1 MTFPGA
7 GRAVLIGGSLG
18 GGTGRTNDWSTYDA
32 TQDSAW
38 QQWVDDSSSAI
49 GSSIDVTATPMN
61 AHGLGGGQGVLVL
74 TDGSVNKVALFK
86 ADTDDAT
93 AGQFTIYGSHANTG
107 TMRVFGT
114 TILLTGTDDNGSI
127 VTYTHAA
134 GALTGGTKISGLHTF
149 YHHDSTYTPAHEG
162 VAVTLS
168 VDFPWTHDYR
178 MAGGANYGNGSGYWS
193 ANRKTNWLQVWAMN
207 PEPNPANPLTDRNW
221 QYFTPYRVNNTNDL
235 VSSPSSALTGFAGHT
250 IGHTEASNG
259 ANYSINN
266 NRLFTQK
273 DGGGSVQSGA
283 IITGPKDN
291 FVIPFTRTV
300 GDPQFTTDPAGIH
313 NIVFWYASQDTG
325 VSDTS
330 NITADSRCFQF
341 GWAHKR
347 FAHLEDQ
354 DQGGTSPDWYGADTY
369 HRTFTTFQTGYNDG
383 RRQAEAKVREK
394 MKAIQMG
401 DAYIG
406 LYGDCSSVSDIG
418 NLYLT
423 TCSGTSENTNNN
435 RTDFEGIMADSVTAP
450 SGANPNTG
458 VGQQMQK
465 VAVNNTVV
473 QLQANDDVAVS
484 RVNGSDSSSTAYDP
498 ASTALFALDDNYFA
512 VAWTTSSNVFVSVF
526 EVTTQTS
533 THPVI
538 TMVKDTVNLGSI
550 PASSGTK
557 RVSGMRINK
566 GVGVITCGNYYRIIK
581 TNAV

>member
-32 TQDSAW
+32 SQDSAW
-38 QQWVDDSSSAI
+38 QQWVDDSSTAI
-49 GSSIDVTATPMN
+49 GSSTDVTATPMN
-61 AHGLGGGQGVLVL
+61 AHGLGGGQGVLAL

-114 TILLTGTDDNGSI
+114 TILLTGNDDNGSI
-127 VTYTHAA
+127 VVYTHAA

-168 VDFPWTHDYR
+168 VDFPWTHDYN
-178 MAGGANYGNGSGYWS
+178 MASGATYSGEFGGSDYWP
-193 ANRKTNWLQVWAMN
+193 ADRKTNWLQVWAMN
-207 PEPNPANPLTDRNW
+207 PEPNPSNPITDRNW
-221 QYFTPYRVNNTNDL
+221 QYFTPYRVNNTSDL
-235 VSSPSSALTGFAGHT
+235 VSSPSSALTGFEGHT
-250 IGHTEASNG
+250 VGHTEASNG
-259 ANYSINN
+259 ANYSVGN
-266 NRLFTQK
+266 NRLPTQSE
-273 DGGGSVQSGA
+273 GGGTVGS
-283 IITGPKDN
+283 ILTGPKDN

-300 GDPQFTTDPAGIH
+300 GLPQYTTSTSGIH
-313 NIVFWYASQDTG
+313 NIAFFYASANHGQ
-325 VSDTS
+325 SDSADVTETS
-330 NITADSRCFQF
+330 RRFTF

-347 FAHLEDQ
+347 FGHLEDQ
-354 DQGGTSPDWYGADTY
+354 YQNSNAPDWFSPDSY
-369 HRTFTTFQTGYNDG
+369 HRTFTTFQTGYNSN
-383 RRQAEAKVREK
+383 RQQAEAKVREK
-394 MKAIQMG
+394 MKAIQLG

-423 TCSGTSENTNNN
+423 TCGVTTENVNGAH
-435 RTDFEGIMADSVTAP
+435 TDFEGIMADTNA
-450 SGANPNTG
+450 SGSAQTLQTSSP
-458 VGQQMQK
+458 
-465 VAVNNTVV
+465 AV
-473 QLQANDDVAVS
+473 QSQASDDVAVS
-484 RVNGSDSSSTAYDP
+484 RVNGSDSSSTAFDP
-498 ASTALFALDDNYFA
+498 ASTALFALDDDYFA
-512 VAWTTSSNVFVSVF
+512 VAWTSSSNVYVSVF
-526 EVTTQTS
+526 EVTAQTS
-533 THPVI
+533 AHPVI

>member
-38 QQWVDDSSSAI
+38 QQWVDDTSTAISSST
-49 GSSIDVTATPMN
+49 DVTATPMN
-61 AHGLGGGQGVLVL
+61 AHGLGGGEGVLVI

-93 AGQFTIYGSHANTG
+93 AGQFTIIGSHANTG

-162 VAVTLS
+162 VGVTLS
-168 VDFPWTHDYR
+168 VDFPWTHDYN
-178 MAGGANYGNGSGYWS
+178 MSGGAGYTDGSGYWS

-207 PEPNPANPLTDRNW
+207 PEPNPSSPSTDRNW
-221 QYFTPYRVNNTNDL
+221 QYFTPYRVNNVNDL
-235 VSSPSSALTGFAGHT
+235 VSSPSSALTGFNGHT

-259 ANYSINN
+259 ANYNVNN
-266 NRLFTQK
+266 NRMQTQK
-273 DGGGSVQSGA
+273 SGGGALFGGTLKVE
-283 IITGPKDN
+283 PKDN

-313 NIVFWYASQDTG
+313 NIVFFYASQNTG
-325 VSDTS
+325 YSDTADV
-330 NITADSRCFQF
+330 TADSRRFQF
-341 GWAHKR
+341 GWSHNR
-347 FAHLEDQ
+347 FVHLEDQ
-354 DQGGTSPDWYGADTY
+354 DQNSTVPDWYDGDSTE
-369 HRTFTTFQTGYNDG
+369 RTFTTFSTGYNDG
-383 RRQAEAKVREK
+383 RRHAEAKVREK

-423 TCSGTSENTNNN
+423 TCGVTTENTNNN
-435 RTDFEGIMADSVTAP
+435 RTEFEGIMADSIT
-450 SGANPNTG
+450 SG
-458 VGQQMQK
+458 VGQ
-465 VAVNNTVV
+465 TL
-473 QLQANDDVAVS
+473 QLSDPATQAQANDDVAVS

-498 ASTALFALDDNYFA
+498 ASTALFALDDDYFA
-512 VAWTTSSNVFVSVF
+512 VAWTTSSNVYVSVF
-526 EVTTQTS
+526 EVTAQTS

-581 TNAV
+581 TNTI

>member
-49 GSSIDVTATPMN
+49 GSSTDVTATPMN

-93 AGQFTIYGSHANTG
+93 AGQFTIYGSHANTE

-114 TILLTGTDDNGSI
+114 TILLTGNDDNGSI

-149 YHHDSTYTPAHEG
+149 IHHDSTYAGRPEG
-162 VAVTLS
+162 AQVTLS
-168 VDFPWTHDYR
+168 VDFPWTHNYN
-178 MAGGANYGNGSGYWS
+178 MASGNNYGGQYGGSDYWP
-193 ANRKTNWLQVWAMN
+193 ADRKTNWLQVWGFN
-207 PEPNPANPLTDRNW
+207 PEQEAFTDRAFM
-221 QYFTPYRVNNTNDL
+221 YFTPYRVNSITDL
-235 VSSPSSALTGFAGHT
+235 TSSPSSALTGFEGHT

-259 ANYSINN
+259 ANYSKNN
-266 NRLFTQK
+266 NRMETQK
-273 DGGGSVQSGA
+273 TGGGTVAGGT
-283 IITGPKDN
+283 IFVGPQDN
-291 FVIPFTRTV
+291 YVIPFTRTV

-313 NIVFWYASQDTG
+313 NIAFFYASG
-325 VSDTS
+325 NNGFSDS
-330 NITADSRCFQF
+330 ADVTADSRNFQF
-341 GWAHKR
+341 GWAHRR
-347 FAHLEDQ
+347 FAHLEDNYQ
-354 DQGGTSPDWYGADTY
+354 HNTDPDWYAADTFQ
-369 HRTFTTFQTGYNDG
+369 RTFTTFTTGYNDG

-423 TCSGTSENTNNN
+423 TCGVTSENTNNN
-435 RTDFEGIMADSVTAP
+435 RTSFEGIMADSIT
-450 SGANPNTG
+450 SGI
-458 VGQQMQK
+458 GQ
-465 VAVNNTVV
+465 T
-473 QLQANDDVAVS
+473 LQAASPAVQAQASDDVAVS

-498 ASTALFALDDNYFA
+498 ASTALFALDDDYFA
-512 VAWTTSSNVFVSVF
+512 VAWTTSSNVYVSVF
-526 EVTTQTS
+526 EITAQTS